1 MNKGINMNNA
11 EFNGFKPSVLQFL
24 KELEINNNRDW
35 FSKNKI
41 RYEDDVLIPALN
53 FVSEIGN
60 GLPNVSKH
68 FTAIPKRMG
77 GSIMRIYRDTRFSK
91 DKTPYKTNIGI
102 QFRHQF
108 AKDVHAP
115 GYYVHIAADECFIG
129 VGTWRPPSDAL
140 LKIREHIAEHSK
152 KWVSIRDDKQ
162 FNMNF
167 KLSGDKLKTAP
178 RGFDKE
184 HELIDDLRW
193 KDFIAVHNL
202 NENDIQKV
210 DFTKRT
216 TELFKSA
223 EPYMKFLCEAVGVPF

>member
-11 EFNGFKPSVLQFL
+11 EFKGFKPSTMQFL

-35 FSKNKI
+35 FTKNKI

-53 FVSEIGN
+53 YISAIGHE
-60 GLPNVSKH
+60 LPNISKH
-68 FTAIPKRMG
+68 FTAIPKRIG

-129 VGTWRPPSDAL
+129 IGTWRPPSDAL
-140 LKIREHIAEHSK
+140 LKIREHIAEHPK
-152 KWVSIRDDKQ
+152 KWVSARD
-162 FNMNF
+162 
-167 KLSGDKLKTAP
+167 
-178 RGFDKE
+178 E
-184 HELIDDLRW
+184 
-193 KDFIAVHNL
+193 
-202 NENDIQKV
+202 
-210 DFTKRT
+210 
-216 TELFKSA
+216 
-223 EPYMKFLCEAVGVPF
+223 